1 VEGVLRATGDNE
13 DMASLSLAVVRELD
27 WIVFIL
33 LRLCI
38 FIVCVSIKLLELFF
52 LVGVCGVW
60 VWFVWSFVFIGL
72 PGEALLLILGL
83 FSGQVL

>member
-1 VEGVLRATGDNE
+1 
-13 DMASLSLAVVRELD
+13 VRELD
-27 WIVFIL
+27 WMCVGVIFIL
-33 LRLCI
+33 PRFGI
-38 FIVCVSIKLLELFF
+38 FIVCVSIKLLELLF

-72 PGEALLLILGL
+72 PGEAFLLILGL